1 MWEERDG
8 SIFQYLDT
16 ETEMSHKRPH
26 PSPRQPYP
34 KQHGGQPHPQRQH
47 FTQDVW
53 DETERLFSKTFSF
66 VKPTD
71 DPWHLPP
78 AEVFFTNQNEP
89 FPELSEMKEELNR
102 VKGLLSDKEIRSW
115 HEHTNQTNRAG
126 KVISHL
132 KQTIHPQLCT
142 QAWCKFHEIVS
153 TFPLVSE
160 AAVES
165 GLFNSVHVCEA
176 PGAFITSLNHY
187 LANWRVDC
195 DWNWVGNSLN
205 PYYEGND
212 LEHTIDDDRFIF
224 GTLSNW
230 HFGADNTGDIM
241 SEENL
246 KHLKE
251 FVADIQPVHLV
262 TADGSI
268 DCQKNPGEQES
279 IVSQLHYCEVV
290 TADGS
295 IDCQKNPGEQE
306 SIVSQLHYCEVVTA
320 DGSIDCQKNPGE
332 QESIVSQL
340 HYCEVTAD
348 GSIDCQKN
356 PGEQESLVSQLHYCE
371 VVSALQLLGEGGA
384 LVVKKFTMLEPSSAC
399 LMFLLN
405 CVFAEVHA
413 FKPATSKSGNSEVYV
428 VCVGYSGQEAL
439 AGHMDTLM
447 SNFKPASH
455 ENDLFPCDALPAT
468 FTSQLVSCCRQFT
481 ELQCE
486 TIRENLRLFE
496 AMSEAEAEHIRQAR
510 KCCAQEYV
518 HRYQLRPIRKD
529 HRIYTE
535 APGRS
540 NFTSDLRKKLQGS
553 FNERQQQALL
563 PWAQKIVQEEGGGQG
578 SLAPERTAIAT
589 IEETE
594 PSPDAVEDVVYPVVG
609 RAVGRVWN
617 SRFCDVH
624 VLGQWNEALD
634 KAQILLLEN
643 RDFLR
648 KLQEDMGSSEDEA
661 FLVLKGQQLSQSL
674 LPKVLCLTNTCVL
687 KLLKPYLSAGLE
699 PKMFSVDCDPVETF
713 LALREVNPDGDVLP
727 ASPGDRTGV
736 LQDSRTGVLQDSRT
750 GVLQDSRCAAG
761 LQVRA
766 HSGVSNVLPASPG
779 DRTGVLQD
787 SRTGVLQD
795 SRTGVLQDSRTGVLQ
810 DSRTGVLQDSRL
822 PKLLQMTG
830 VDMIVADLRTDT
842 GEFGQEENNTKEEFV
857 LLCLL
862 ALKSLPPGGV
872 LVCCIHTVLT
882 RFTAGL
888 VYILH
893 RVFNKCLFMVADSFP
908 VVVQTVPDC
917 TQVSK

>member
-1 MWEERDG
+1 
-8 SIFQYLDT
+8 
-16 ETEMSHKRPH
+16 MSHKRPH

-34 KQHGGQPHPQRQH
+34 KQHGGQPRPQRQH

-53 DETERLFSKTFSF
+53 DETESLFSKKFSF
-66 VKPTD
+66 VKPAD
-71 DPWHLPP
+71 DPWRLPP

-165 GLFNSVHVCEA
+165 GMFNSVHVCEA
-176 PGAFITSLNHY
+176 PGAFITSLNHF

-241 SEENL
+241 SAENL
-246 KHLKE
+246 QHLKT

-268 DCQKNPGEQES
+268 DCQKNPGEQER
-279 IVSQLHYCEVV
+279 
-290 TADGS
+290 
-295 IDCQKNPGEQE
+295 
-306 SIVSQLHYCEVVTA
+306 
-320 DGSIDCQKNPGE
+320 
-332 QESIVSQL
+332 
-340 HYCEVTAD
+340 
-348 GSIDCQKN
+348 
-356 PGEQESLVSQLHYCE
+356 LVSQLHYCE
-371 VVSALQLLGEGGA
+371 VVSALHLLGEGGA

-399 LMFLLN
+399 LMYLLN
-405 CVFAEVHA
+405 CVFAEVNA

-439 AGHMDTLM
+439 AGHMDKLM

-455 ENDLFPCDALPAT
+455 ENDLFPCNALPAT

-496 AMSEAEAEHIRQAR
+496 AMSEEEAEHIRQAR
-510 KCCAQEYV
+510 ECCAQEYV

-529 HRIYTE
+529 YRIYTE

-563 PWAQKIVQEEGGGQG
+563 PWAQKILQEGGGGQG

-594 PSPDAVEDVVYPVVG
+594 PSPEAVEDVVYPVVG
-609 RAVGRVWN
+609 RAVGRVRN

-634 KAQILLLEN
+634 KAQILLQEN
-643 RDFLR
+643 RAFLR

-674 LPKVLCLTNTCVL
+674 LPKVLCLTNTRVL
-687 KLLKPYLSAGLE
+687 KMLKPYLSAGLE

-713 LALREVNPDGDVLP
+713 LALKEVNPDGDVLP
-727 ASPGDRTGV
+727 ASPGD
-736 LQDSRTGVLQDSRT
+736 
-750 GVLQDSRCAAG
+750 
-761 LQVRA
+761 
-766 HSGVSNVLPASPG
+766 
-779 DRTGVLQD
+779 
-787 SRTGVLQD
+787 
-795 SRTGVLQDSRTGVLQ
+795 
-810 DSRTGVLQDSRL
+810 RTGVLQDSRL

-842 GEFGQEENNTKEEFV
+842 GEFGQEENHSKEEFI

-862 ALKSLPPGGV
+862 ALKVKML
-872 LVCCIHTVLT
+872 
-882 RFTAGL
+882 
-888 VYILH
+888 
-893 RVFNKCLFMVADSFP
+893 K
-908 VVVQTVPDC
+908 PD
-917 TQVSK
+917 TIDLM

>member
-1 MWEERDG
+1 
-8 SIFQYLDT
+8 
-16 ETEMSHKRPH
+16 MSHKRPH

-34 KQHGGQPHPQRQH
+34 KQHGNKPRPRRHH

-66 VKPTD
+66 QKPED
-71 DPWHLPP
+71 DPWRLPP
-78 AEVFFTNQNEP
+78 AEVFFTNQNQP
-89 FPELSEMKEELNR
+89 FPQLLEMKEELNR

-153 TFPLVSE
+153 TFPLVSD
-160 AAVES
+160 AAVEN
-165 GLFNSVHVCEA
+165 GVFNSVHVCEA
-176 PGAFITSLNHY
+176 PGAFITSLNHF

-195 DWNWVGNSLN
+195 EWNWVGNSLN

-241 SEENL
+241 STENL
-246 KHLKE
+246 RHLKT
-251 FVADIQPVHLV
+251 FVADIQPIHLV

-340 HYCEVTAD
+340 HYCEVVTAD

-356 PGEQESLVSQLHYCE
+356 PGEQESIVSQLHYCEVVTADGSIDCQKNPGEQESIVSQLHYCKQVTADGSIDCQKNPGEQESIVSQLHYCEVVTADGSIDCQKNPGEQESIVSQLHYCE

-399 LMFLLN
+399 LMYLLN
-405 CVFAEVHA
+405 CAFQEVHV
-413 FKPATSKSGNSEVYV
+413 FKPVTSKSGNSEVYV
-428 VCVGYSGQEAL
+428 VCVGYSGQETL
-439 AGHMDTLM
+439 AGHMDKLM
-447 SNFKPASH
+447 ENFKPAGH
-455 ENDLFPCDALPAT
+455 ENDLFPCETLPET

-486 TIRENLRLFE
+486 TIQENLRLFD
-496 AMSEAEAEHIRQAR
+496 APSEEMAEHIRQAR
-510 KCCAQEYV
+510 ECCAQEYV

-529 HRIYTE
+529 DRIYTE
-535 APGRS
+535 AATRS
-540 NFTSDLRKKLQGS
+540 QFTSDLRKQLQGS
-553 FNERQQQALL
+553 FNERQQLAQL
-563 PWAQKIVQEEGGGQG
+563 PWAQKILHDGGGGQV
-578 SLAPERTAIAT
+578 PERTAIAML
-589 IEETE
+589 EEPE
-594 PSPDAVEDVVYPVVG
+594 PSPDAVHDMVYPVVG
-609 RAVGRVWN
+609 RVVRRIRN

-624 VLGQWNEALD
+624 MLGQWNEALD
-634 KAQILLLEN
+634 KAQILLPEN
-643 RDFLR
+643 RPLLT
-648 KLQEDMGSSEDEA
+648 KLQEEFTESSEDEA

-674 LPKVLCLTNTCVL
+674 LPKVLCLTNSNVL
-687 KLLKPYLSAGLE
+687 KMLKPYLSAGLG
-699 PKMFSVDCDPVETF
+699 PKIFSVDSDPVEMF
-713 LALREVNPDGDVLP
+713 LALKEVTPGGDV
-727 ASPGDRTGV
+727 SPVSPEDRTGV
-736 LQDSRTGVLQDSRT
+736 LQDSR
-750 GVLQDSRCAAG
+750 
-761 LQVRA
+761 
-766 HSGVSNVLPASPG
+766 
-779 DRTGVLQD
+779 
-787 SRTGVLQD
+787 
-795 SRTGVLQDSRTGVLQ
+795 
-810 DSRTGVLQDSRL
+810 
-822 PKLLQMTG
+822 
-830 VDMIVADLRTDT
+830 
-842 GEFGQEENNTKEEFV
+842 
-857 LLCLL
+857 
-862 ALKSLPPGGV
+862 
-872 LVCCIHTVLT
+872 
-882 RFTAGL
+882 
-888 VYILH
+888 
-893 RVFNKCLFMVADSFP
+893 
-908 VVVQTVPDC
+908 
-917 TQVSK
+917 